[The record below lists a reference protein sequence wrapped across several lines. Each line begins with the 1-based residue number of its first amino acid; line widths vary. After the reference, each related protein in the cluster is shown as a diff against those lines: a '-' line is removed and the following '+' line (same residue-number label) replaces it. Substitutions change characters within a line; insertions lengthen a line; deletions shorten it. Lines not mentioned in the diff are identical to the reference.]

1 MSQPNL
7 TQSFPMSSPDAKAP
21 FCVSI
26 AFNVNCIFLCQFTF
40 FETMTLESIQ
50 TANYIWRLS
59 LTQAILPGHEAIR
72 PGEIFSSSAG

>member
-1 MSQPNL
+1 MLIPLRVTFTLGPITTS
-7 TQSFPMSSPDAKAP
+7 
-21 FCVSI
+21 V
-26 AFNVNCIFLCQFTF
+26 IFSKV
-40 FETMTLESIQ
+40 ERIQ